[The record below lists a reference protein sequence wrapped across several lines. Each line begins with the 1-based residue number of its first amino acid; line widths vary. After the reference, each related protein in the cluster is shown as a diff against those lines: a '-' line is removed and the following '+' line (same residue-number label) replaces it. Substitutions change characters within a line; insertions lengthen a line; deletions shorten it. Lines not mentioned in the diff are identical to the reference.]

1 MKNYLV
7 TDLSSLCGLR
17 APSKSNG
24 GKEPRWGEE
33 GAPPSVQYLGALE
46 NYIQLDCMAH
56 PEAICE
62 TVFLIC
68 FMFLNVGKP
77 LSLTLFKKL
86 PPSPGGSLKIIT
98 LPWLP

>member
-33 GAPPSVQYLGALE
+33 GCTSLSA
-46 NYIQLDCMAH
+46 
-56 PEAICE
+56 
-62 TVFLIC
+62 VFGC
-68 FMFLNVGKP
+68 FGELYPVG
-77 LSLTLFKKL
+77 LHG
-86 PPSPGGSLKIIT
+86 SP
-98 LPWLP
+98 